1 MPTRSFPNGPPN
13 GGKLQM
19 LRGRIRHF
27 IAQKIA
33 QLEPLIGT
41 EESSVKEKTIEEKLK
56 IERIHGQIDAY
67 NVVLEEVIKMI
78 G

>member
-1 MPTRSFPNGPPN
+1 MPVRSFPNGKPQ

-19 LRGRIRHF
+19 LRGRLRHF

-41 EESSVKEKTIEEKLK
+41 EDSPIEHTQEQKIKIEKLYSE
-56 IERIHGQIDAY
+56 IETY

>member
-1 MPTRSFPNGPPN
+1 MPTRSFPGKPQ

-33 QLEPLIGT
+33 ELEPLIGT

>member
-1 MPTRSFPNGPPN
+1 MPTRSFPNGKPQ

-33 QLEPLIGT
+33 ELEPLIGT

-56 IERIHGQIDAY
+56 IERLHGQIEAY
-67 NVVLEEVIKMI
+67 NVLLEEVIKLV